1 MARLGFLPLTRIVDE
16 NDIVPLVPPNTY
28 TDPKFGPYD
37 QIGPEVILLEAHDFV
52 YLPSHDAARI
62 DLGEFCRSLSFADLK
77 DHEMQKYLRR
87 IASKA
92 TRATQVPYN
101 QREKYVV
108 SSAEQVVH

>member
-1 MARLGFLPLTRIVDE
+1 VFNDLKSHLKPGYKTYVTGHSLGGAVAAILTIYLIEDGVQVERV
-16 NDIVPLVPPNTY
+16 VTFGQPRFTT
-28 TDPKFGPYD
+28 TDG
-37 QIGPEVILLEAHDFV
+37 I
-52 YLPSHDAARI
+52 
-62 DLGEFCRSLSFADLK
+62 GEFWRSLSFADLK

-92 TRATQVPYN
+92 TGARQVPYN